1 METGEWTRWGLNMK
15 RAWFHVDLDTQT
27 FTQLHTS
34 QSLSHSKIFQ
44 YSYSNIMILRD
55 AYVIILTC
63 AVSPNNGI
71 FCKVPV
77 STTDNLKKKWKQYHI
92 VYWKLYCLRIIFSI
106 PCTLPGI
113 PCVRFQEVQTL
124 CLEYYFYW
132 NSLKRFQWAGGHLCH
147 LKERVEG
154 SLSIYLLIL
163 DTTKNKRSPFFT
175 VIRWQEVHVFTMICV
190 FLLPVSVLH
199 LNATTDRPWVVFA
212 STKSQSA
219 STAYKRTRNVLH

>member
-1 METGEWTRWGLNMK
+1 MHISSSRL
-15 RAWFHVDLDTQT
+15 V
-27 FTQLHTS
+27 QLVP
-34 QSLSHSKIFQ
+34 IMA
-44 YSYSNIMILRD
+44 YSAKYLCPP
-55 AYVIILTC
+55 LT
-63 AVSPNNGI
+63 I
-71 FCKVPV
+71 CKK
-77 STTDNLKKKWKQYHI
+77 NRKQYHI

-113 PCVRFQEVQTL
+113 PCVRFQGVQTL
-124 CLEYYFYW
+124 CLEYYFCW
-132 NSLKRFQWAGGHLCH
+132 NSLKRFQWVGGHLCH
-147 LKERVEG
+147 LKEGVEG

-163 DTTKNKRSPFFT
+163 DTTKNKRSAFNT

-219 STAYKRTRNVLH
+219 STAYKRTRNVLNELQYDIYKSTHD